1 MNALTVD
8 LEEWFQGL
16 TSTNPLVEQWDSFE
30 SRVVPATR
38 RLLDILRRHQVQ
50 ATFFVLGRVADRH
63 PALIERICAEGHEV
77 GVHGYNHCFVWR
89 LTPAEFAC
97 ELERTIAAV
106 TRITGE
112 RPLGH
117 RAPYFSLNAKTPWA
131 FDVLQAQGL
140 RYDSS
145 VFPTRNLLYGYPG
158 APRFPY
164 RVKGH
169 DLVEFP
175 LSTVRLAG
183 ANWPIAGGFYLR
195 ALPYAFI
202 HKGITRL
209 NRQGQPAVM
218 YIHPWELDLGQRYNR
233 VTWREQITHYHGRS
247 RLEGKL
253 HRLLSDFQFGPLRN
267 LLGIGDWRLEISN
280 ATQSPISN
288 L

>member
-267 LLGIGDWRLEISN
+267 LLGIGDWRLEIIN